1 MADQEILK
9 GKRHAAR
16 QFHTHDRA
24 ETALLDIVAHGSQQ
38 IVGLVFLNLTV
49 GVARDAEHA
58 VVLHLIA
65 REQHPHAI
73 GDQIFHHKDVAVTR
87 SKVNR
92 LFARQILGHKEE
104 TRHVVRILE
113 TREVGFLVARV
124 GAAQLNHEIDAA
136 ARNHR
141 EGASAIHT
149 LWSQNGQDFG
159 FKILVDHL
167 TAHTGEFVIGDE
179 VHVLLFKRGLELF
192 EPQLL
197 GFVEQLTH
205 TASNL
210 DKLLGGRHLVGARRQ
225 HVAARLTL
233 QVHDAHH
240 VKLIEVV
247 KEDREELDTVK
258 QRHFSVFSRF
268 QNLTVKFDPADFTV
282 GVERW
287 AVKVDRHRRFF
298 FLGNLGRFFSRGGR
312 LFYYRL
318 TAALDRICL
327 RGCRRRFLLLV
338 RSRNL
343 RLHRLLLNFFCVAFS
358 HFFLH
363 HG

>member
-1 MADQEILK
+1 MGPVSHFKISHKLLVDLLMKRRLAVGMIMAGVTVICL
-9 GKRHAAR
+9 AY
-16 QFHTHDRA
+16 
-24 ETALLDIVAHGSQQ
+24 IVQSL
-38 IVGLVFLNLTV
+38 IVGLDGSLDYFRMALNL
-49 GVARDAEHA
+49 AM
-58 VVLHLIA
+58 IA
-65 REQHPHAI
+65 SSAFSIVAI
-73 GDQIFHHKDVAVTR
+73 GISAKRLDKPKRWRGLIFYSLMATDLIYCIA
-87 SKVNR
+87 
-92 LFARQILGHKEE
+92 A
-104 TRHVVRILE
+104 
-113 TREVGFLVARV
+113 VGFAYIDS
-124 GAAQLNHEIDAA
+124 LN
-136 ARNHR
+136 
-141 EGASAIHT
+141 GTFSSAYF
-149 LWSQNGQDFG
+149 L
-159 FKILVDHL
+159 LEHL

-210 DKLLGGRHLVGARRQ
+210 NKLLGGRHLVGARRQ

-247 KEDREELDTVK
+247 KEDRQELDTVK

-282 GVERW
+282 GVERR